1 MYKFVF
7 GSYLYFEIRLE
18 GCFNLN
24 SPIYTVL
31 LIVSSVI
38 FCCEKE
44 YKKQKKRKRV
54 KRTLLRT
61 LIFEDQIIK
70 INYNLLSAFLIK
82 LSTVIP

>member
-1 MYKFVF
+1 MDFKYETSKFF
-7 GSYLYFEIRLE
+7 FTGTEIVKR
-18 GCFNLN
+18 FK
-24 SPIYTVL
+24 
-31 LIVSSVI
+31 SVI